1 MLKKRL
7 CYSQNY
13 KQYLYV
19 FFLIYYFVY
28 STLAV
33 RIVKLLRESVMKNYK
48 VIALATVLSFS
59 FLAQANESEAVVVE
73 ASMEN
78 VLEVGRENQQ
88 LSAASQS
95 RIDSTERQTDKIV
108 NEYKVVAK
116 QVEGL
121 KLYNEQKRIQIQA
134 QLDLMDKLDEQLVQ
148 VVVMQRQIPPL
159 AQRMLEGLEQFVAL
173 DTPFY
178 IDERMERLDIVRSSL
193 SNPKI
198 TASEQV
204 RQILEA
210 YNIEAE
216 YGRKISSYEDTIVI
230 DGKEMVVNVL
240 VVGRIG
246 MFYQTKDEQQ
256 SGVWNNETNDWEEV
270 SGYRTAIRDGIRMA
284 KKLAPTD
291 MLLLPVSK
299 GGA

>member
-1 MLKKRL
+1 
-7 CYSQNY
+7 
-13 KQYLYV
+13 V

-28 STLAV
+28 STLAG

-48 VIALATVLSFS
+48 VIALATVLSSS

-121 KLYNEQKRIQIQA
+121 KLYNEQKRIQIKA
-134 QLDLMDKLDEQLVQ
+134 QLELMDKLDDQLDQ

-159 AQRMLEGLEQFVAL
+159 AQRMLESLENFINL
-173 DTPFY
+173 DTPFRIEERQNR
-178 IDERMERLDIVRSSL
+178 IDLVRASL
-193 SNPKI
+193 AKPKV

-204 RQILEA
+204 RQVLEA

-216 YGRKISSYEDTIVI
+216 YGRKIDSYEATVE
-230 DGKEMVVNVL
+230 GKVVNIL

-246 MFYQTKDEQQ
+246 MFYQTKDETET
-256 SGVWNNETNDWEEV
+256 GVWNNDSQSWEIID
-270 SGYRTAIRDGIRMA
+270 GYRRPVRDGIRMA

-291 MLLLPVSK
+291 MLTIPVLK

>member
-59 FLAQANESEAVVVE
+59 FLAKANESEAVVIE

-121 KLYNEQKRIQIQA
+121 KLYNEQKRIQIKA
-134 QLDLMDKLDEQLVQ
+134 QLELMDKLDDQLDQ

-159 AQRMLEGLEQFVAL
+159 AQRMLESLENFINL
-173 DTPFY
+173 DTPFRIEERQNR
-178 IDERMERLDIVRSSL
+178 IDLVRASL
-193 SNPKI
+193 AKPKV

-204 RQILEA
+204 RQVLEA

-216 YGRKISSYEDTIVI
+216 YGRKIDSYEATVE
-230 DGKEMVVNVL
+230 GKVVNIL

-246 MFYQTKDEQQ
+246 MFYQTKDETET
-256 SGVWNNETNDWEEV
+256 GVWNNDSQSWEIID
-270 SGYRTAIRDGIRMA
+270 GYRRPVRDGIRMA

-291 MLLLPVSK
+291 MLTIPVLK